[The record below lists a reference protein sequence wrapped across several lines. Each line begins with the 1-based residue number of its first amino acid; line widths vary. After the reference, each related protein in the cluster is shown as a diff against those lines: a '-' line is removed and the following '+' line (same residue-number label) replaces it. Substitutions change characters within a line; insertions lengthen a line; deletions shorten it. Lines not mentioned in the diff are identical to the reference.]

1 MKNKLFILFILLI
14 VNGSLFAQ
22 NSLRLYIDNGIKK
35 VEKAAFEDDD
45 PAFKR
50 VDIPDSL
57 KKYSIVI
64 LVNKTAEYYDIKN
77 KQNVVTTCTRNRVK
91 ILDKVG
97 VTMFSEIYFR
107 SGKKAYSGVRIIKS
121 NGDTISADSR
131 QMEDV
136 TLDKGV
142 IVPPFFQFAKK
153 SNVIYKKFAVPGL
166 EPGDIVDYYEQID
179 FVSLNPFDTYNRE
192 KDVFFQSEYPILF
205 RIFDVGL
212 SDDYSLS
219 YISSN
224 SNLRFVLFNPQYLKQ
239 PQGWDLYKVYRLT
252 NDKNLLFNKEE
263 YSNPYSFGNFIRYAI
278 YGKNKKVQLL
288 TYNPYSINDTIP
300 SPILLK
306 NKAYYYHARRNIGIT
321 GHSIISKKMLSEKD
335 TAKYIEMAYCNVR
348 NQLVLSFYYYL
359 FRFRG
364 TVPFNNFF
372 KEKNFSSRDFSSA
385 VYYFLKEKNIPA
397 ELVITTPNYYSGMKN
412 LVSDNDILLGLYIP
426 LHDTTGMYIFSYD
439 YNTICGDIPWYL
451 EGAEALRVKLLDKKP
466 ERLKPQNTVM
476 IKLPRTSYQDNYL
489 SDSTIVDL
497 NFENGTLNGQSKI
510 KITGLLKYDYTNLV
524 GYNYYSIKEDSL
536 FCDFKQKGVEGQNLI
551 KKTIAQN
558 KQKNEEQFRKEQFQ
572 LFQENLKSS
581 ITDAVLDSFHVINF
595 GRFRDKPYYSYSL
608 IYHVPNGIQKT
619 GASYA
624 VNIADIIG
632 VDDFL
637 NTKDTVRIS
646 DLYLRFAFMKEK
658 QVELKIPRG
667 YSVLNAK
674 DLDIVV
680 DNECCSFK
688 ASTVQNDNTFII
700 KIEKAFKH
708 GMDPKDKWPLYM
720 EMLDAAYAFSQ
731 KKIILKK
738 Q

>member
-1 MKNKLFILFILLI
+1 MKNIFFTYFLLVF
-14 VNGSLFAQ
+14 VNVAIFAQ
-22 NSLRLYIDNGIKK
+22 NSPRLNIGNSIKR

-64 LVNKTAEYYDIKN
+64 LVNKTAEYYKM
-77 KQNVVTTCTRNRVK
+77 KEQQSVVTTFTRMRVK

-97 VTMFSEIYFR
+97 VEMFSEMYFR
-107 SGKKAYSGVRIIKS
+107 SGKNTYAGVRIIKS

-136 TLDKGV
+136 TLDKGL
-142 IVPPFFQFAKK
+142 IVSPFFQFAKK

-179 FVSLNPFDTYNRE
+179 YVPLYIFDTHNRE
-192 KDVFFQSEYPILF
+192 KDVFFQSEYPVLY
-205 RIFDVGL
+205 RIFDIGL
-212 SDDYSLS
+212 SNYRSLS
-219 YISSN
+219 YISSDN
-224 SNLRFVLFNPQYLKQ
+224 ARFALFNPKYLKQ
-239 PQGWDLYKVYRLT
+239 PQECDVYRVYRLT
-252 NDKNLLFNKEE
+252 NDKNLLIKNEE
-263 YSNPYSFGNFIRYAI
+263 YSNPYSFENYIRYAI
-278 YGKNKKVQLL
+278 YWKNNKVQFL
-288 TYNPYSINDTIP
+288 TYNPYSINDTVP

-306 NKAYYYHARRNIGIT
+306 NKAYYYHACRNIGIT
-321 GHSIISKKMLSEKD
+321 GHSIISKKILSEKD
-335 TAKYIEMAYCNVR
+335 TSKYIEMAYCNVR
-348 NQLVLSFYYYL
+348 NQAVLLFYYS
-359 FRFRG
+359 RFRG

-385 VYYFLKEKNIPA
+385 VYYFLKKKNIPS
-397 ELVITTPNYYSGMKN
+397 ELVITTPNFYNGMKN

-466 ERLKPQNTVM
+466 ERLKPQNTIM

-536 FCDFKQKGVEGQNLI
+536 FCDFKQKRVEGQNII
-551 KKTIAQN
+551 KKMIAQN
-558 KQKNEEQFRKEQFQ
+558 KPKNEEQFRKEQFQ

-624 VNIADIIG
+624 VNMADIIG

-637 NTKDTVRIS
+637 DTKDTVRIS

-674 DLDIVV
+674 DLEIVI

-720 EMLDAAYAFSQ
+720 EVLDAAYDFSQ
-731 KKIILKK
+731 KKIIMKK